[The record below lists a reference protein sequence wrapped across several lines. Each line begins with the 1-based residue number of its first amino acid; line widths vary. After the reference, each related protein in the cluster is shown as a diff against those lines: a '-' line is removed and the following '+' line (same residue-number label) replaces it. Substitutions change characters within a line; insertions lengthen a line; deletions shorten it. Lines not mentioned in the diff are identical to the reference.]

1 VTRLADAMIVDDVYT
16 NNLVTASGGTWYI
29 EINNNFTY
37 TRDGSQVGVFI
48 ANDTSGG
55 TSSDGLA
62 LRNNGAAARLI
73 VNKRISGVQTAIYNT
88 TTDHVKVAIKWN
100 GTTADVFENGVK
112 VVDATAFTPTIMEYF
127 GSFGGDVPKY
137 IVESLLFPT
146 ALTDTQLATLTT
158 L

>member
-1 VTRLADAMIVDDVYT
+1 MVVDDVYT

-29 EINNNFTY
+29 EIDNNFVY
-37 TRDGSQVGVFI
+37 TRDGANVGIYI

-55 TSSDGLA
+55 TSTDGLA
-62 LRNNGAAARLI
+62 LRNNGATARLTI
-73 VNKRISGVQTAIYNT
+73 NKRVATIQTQLYVT
-88 TTDHVKVAIKWN
+88 TTDHVKVALKWN
-100 GTTADVFENGVK
+100 GTTLDVFENGVK
-112 VVDATAFTPTIMEYF
+112 VVNATAFTPTIMEYF

-146 ALTDTQLATLTT
+146 PLTDVECIELTT